1 MASISCRHIYKIYPG
16 NVTAVK
22 DFNLEIADKEFIVFV
37 GPSGCGKSTTLRM
50 IAGLEEISKGE
61 MYIGDRLINDV
72 PPKDRDIAM
81 VFQNYALYPHMTVYK
96 NMAFG
101 LELRKMPKDDIDKRV
116 REAAKILE
124 IEHLL
129 DRKPKALSGGQ
140 RQRVALGRA
149 MVRNPAV
156 FLLDEPLSNLDAKL
170 RTSMRTEIIKLH
182 KKLATTF
189 IYVTHDQT
197 EAMTMG
203 DRIVVMRDGVIQQV
217 DTPQNLYDYP
227 CNIFVAGFIGS
238 PQMNFFN
245 VKLSKEGQDV
255 VATFGDNKIVVPNSK
270 VSKFIDESYIGKEVV
285 MGIRPENI
293 HDEPV
298 VLQTYANATID
309 VNVEVTELMGSETY
323 LYLKTTG
330 KDDNII
336 ARVDPR
342 TSSRAGSTIKIAFD
356 VNHLHF
362 FDKETEKT
370 ILNR

>member
-1 MASISCRHIYKIYPG
+1 MTKEEILEGIKG
-16 NVTAVK
+16 LTA
-22 DFNLEIADKEFIVFV
+22 LELSELVHD
-37 GPSGCGKSTTLRM
+37 
-50 IAGLEEISKGE
+50 LEE
-61 MYIGDRLINDV
+61 
-72 PPKDRDIAM
+72 
-81 VFQNYALYPHMTVYK
+81 
-96 NMAFG
+96 AFG
-101 LELRKMPKDDIDKRV
+101 V
-116 REAAKILE
+116 SAAA
-124 IEHLL
+124 
-129 DRKPKALSGGQ
+129 PVAVAAVGG
-140 RQRVALGRA
+140 AAAGG
-149 MVRNPAV
+149 
-156 FLLDEPLSNLDAKL
+156 DAGAAEEK
-170 RTSMRTEIIKLH
+170 SD
-182 KKLATTF
+182 F
-189 IYVTHDQT
+189 
-197 EAMTMG
+197 
-203 DRIVVMRDGVIQQV
+203 
-217 DTPQNLYDYP
+217 
-227 CNIFVAGFIGS
+227 
-238 PQMNFFN
+238 
-245 VKLSKEGQDV
+245 DV
-255 VATFGDNKIVVPNSK
+255 VLESFGDNKIVVPNSK